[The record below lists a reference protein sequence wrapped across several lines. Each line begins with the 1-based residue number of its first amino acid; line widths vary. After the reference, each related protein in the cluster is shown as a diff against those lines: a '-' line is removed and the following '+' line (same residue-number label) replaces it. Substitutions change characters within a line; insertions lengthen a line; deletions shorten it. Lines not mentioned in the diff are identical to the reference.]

1 MKTKSNEHILLK
13 GARHCLLSAIM
24 ALLSLSVYVILAF
37 VFAGCATKTEYVE
50 TIKTVEVKVPVA
62 CELPLPVL
70 SSLQEITKN
79 DNAST
84 AQEKRLANEANIFIY
99 TDELK
104 ATLKACKGQK

>member
-1 MKTKSNEHILLK
+1 
-13 GARHCLLSAIM
+13 M
-24 ALLSLSVYVILAF
+24 ALLSLFVYVILAF
-37 VFAGCATKTEYVE
+37 VFAGCTFKTQYLE
-50 TIKTVEVKVPVA
+50 TIKTIEVKVPVA

-70 SSLQEITKN
+70 SSLQEIIKN

-99 TDELK
+99 ADELE